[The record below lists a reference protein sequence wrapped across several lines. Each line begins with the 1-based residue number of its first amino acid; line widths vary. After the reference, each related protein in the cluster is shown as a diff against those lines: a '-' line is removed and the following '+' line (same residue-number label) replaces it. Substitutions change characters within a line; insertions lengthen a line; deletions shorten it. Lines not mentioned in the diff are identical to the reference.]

1 MENYAILL
9 PFLIPLAGSVL
20 VALMKRYSEE
30 LGGLLTTAV
39 CALSLGAVGWLYL
52 LQSQGVVLRL
62 NFNVG
67 LPFDLA
73 FGADALG
80 LFLALIATFLWTLAS
95 IYALEYI
102 TEKKTIFNV
111 FLLLSLYGML
121 GVTLTANLFS
131 LLIFFEVFSV
141 ASAVLVIH
149 EGTPEAQRAGFQYL
163 FISIVGSAAIILA
176 AAAIYI
182 QTDSLELLGKGIP
195 GLQGDPLAPFFFW
208 LLMLGFGVKAGMF
221 PVHIWLPEAHPIA
234 PSPASALLSGV
245 MIKAGAYGAI
255 RVVYGIFGVS
265 LVGTDMM
272 AKTLLVLAVITM
284 LLGSVMAISQT
295 ELKRMLAYSSVAQ
308 IGYIMLGISLLSPSG
323 LAGGVLHIFNHAL
336 MKGALFMAAGIIIHQ
351 TGLRNLKDLAGIG
364 KRLPLTMTAFT
375 LAALSMIGV
384 PPFVGFFSKWFLAL
398 GALQAKDAGFIT
410 QWSAYGIV
418 GVLVLSG
425 LLNIVYYA
433 PILIQGWFGK
443 LEGAPAAAHGHGPAP
458 ATAHDGG
465 HQEKVRRAEPSWLMV
480 GPTLTLALAT
490 LIFGLAI
497 TRVGQIVNAVV
508 RLYF

>member
-1 MENYAILL
+1 
-9 PFLIPLAGSVL
+9 
-20 VALMKRYSEE
+20 
-30 LGGLLTTAV
+30 
-39 CALSLGAVGWLYL
+39 
-52 LQSQGVVLRL
+52 
-62 NFNVG
+62 
-67 LPFDLA
+67 
-73 FGADALG
+73 
-80 LFLALIATFLWTLAS
+80 
-95 IYALEYI
+95 
-102 TEKKTIFNV
+102 
-111 FLLLSLYGML
+111 
-121 GVTLTANLFS
+121 
-131 LLIFFEVFSV
+131 
-141 ASAVLVIH
+141 
-149 EGTPEAQRAGFQYL
+149 
-163 FISIVGSAAIILA
+163 
-176 AAAIYI
+176 
-182 QTDSLELLGKGIP
+182 
-195 GLQGDPLAPFFFW
+195 
-208 LLMLGFGVKAGMF
+208 
-221 PVHIWLPEAHPIA
+221 
-234 PSPASALLSGV
+234 
-245 MIKAGAYGAI
+245 
-255 RVVYGIFGVS
+255 
-265 LVGTDMM
+265 
-272 AKTLLVLAVITM
+272 M

-433 PILIQGWFGK
+433 PIIIQGWFGSS
-443 LEGAPAAAHGHGPAP
+443 EGAPAPAHGHGSA
-458 ATAHDGG
+458 AVAHDGG
-465 HQEKVRRAEPSWLMV
+465 QPEKIRKVEPSWLMM
-480 GPTLTLALAT
+480 GPTITLALAT

-497 TRVGQIVNAVV
+497 TRVGQLVNAAV